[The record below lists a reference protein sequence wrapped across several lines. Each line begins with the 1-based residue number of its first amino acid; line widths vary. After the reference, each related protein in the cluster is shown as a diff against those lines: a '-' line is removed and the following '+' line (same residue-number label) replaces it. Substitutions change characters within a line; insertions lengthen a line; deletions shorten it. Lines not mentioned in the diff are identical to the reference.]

1 MTEARTLNVRLTGD
15 DVEKLEALRKF
26 YRVNTDSQA
35 ARILIREAVDRLRIG
50 FAGAELGEEQ
60 RD

>member
-1 MTEARTLNVRLTGD
+1 MTKARTLNVRLTGT
-15 DVEKLEALRKF
+15 DVRKLEALRKF

-35 ARILIREAVDRLRIG
+35 TRILIREAVDRLRIG
-50 FAGAELGEEQ
+50 FAGAEPGEEQ